1 VFLNAPQ
8 NKFALGMRYDSQK
21 GFDGGVKFRYI
32 DGFPIQSGIYTT
44 YNATTDTYDS
54 LDNYYSLDINMGYQF
69 TKGIRGSFVVNNLT
83 NNKKPQFAGTPDIG
97 LFAVGGVT
105 VTF

>member
-1 VFLNAPQ
+1 
-8 NKFALGMRYDSQK
+8 
-21 GFDGGVKFRYI
+21 
-32 DGFPIQSGIYTT
+32 
-44 YNATTDTYDS
+44 
-54 LDNYYSLDINMGYQF
+54 MGYQF
-69 TKGIRGSFVVNNLT
+69 TKSIRGSFVVNNLT